1 MTIDQAIQEGAGRL
15 LNRQVDEHRR
25 TAALLLGHI
34 LGLDRAQLFIRS
46 NEQLNESSYCQY
58 FSLID
63 RRASGEPLQYITGH
77 QEFFGLDFLVTPDV
91 LIPRPET
98 ELLVERVIALASD
111 SQSATPLIVDIGTGS
126 GCIAIATA
134 AHVPSAAIIAID
146 ISPASLVVAR
156 KNAELHSL
164 QDRIEFIEGDLF
176 APLLN
181 RGLEGAIDFVAS
193 NPPYV
198 AEVNTDSLQ
207 REVRDWEPPAA
218 LYGGEAGLCFYDRL
232 LAQSRSF
239 VGAGGY
245 LVCEIGYG
253 QLDAVSHMIDH
264 EAWELVDIRADLQG
278 IPRTLTIRRI
288 SEVD

>member
-1 MTIDQAIQEGAGRL
+1 MTIDQAIQEGAERL
-15 LNRQVDEHRR
+15 LKRQVDEHRR
-25 TAALLLGHI
+25 TAALLLGHL
-34 LGLDRAQLFIRS
+34 LGWDRAQLLIRS
-46 NEQLNESSYCQY
+46 NEQLNESSYRQY
-58 FSLID
+58 ICLID

-77 QEFFGLDFLVTPDV
+77 QEFYGLDFVVTPDV

-98 ELLVERVIALASD
+98 ELLVERVIALAAD
-111 SQSATPLIVDIGTGS
+111 QRSASTLILDIGTGS
-126 GCIAIATA
+126 GCIAIAIAT
-134 AHVPSAAIIAID
+134 HVPSAGIIAID

-156 KNAELHSL
+156 KNAELHSVR
-164 QDRIEFIEGDLF
+164 DRIEFIEGDLF

-181 RGLEGAIDFVAS
+181 RGLDGAVDFVAS

-198 AEVNTDSLQ
+198 AEVNTGSLQ

-239 VGAGGY
+239 VAAGGY

-253 QLDAVSHMIDH
+253 QLDAISHMIDPA
-264 EAWELVDIRADLQG
+264 AWEIVDITSDLRG
-278 IPRTLTIRRI
+278 IPRILTMRRN
-288 SEVD
+288 S